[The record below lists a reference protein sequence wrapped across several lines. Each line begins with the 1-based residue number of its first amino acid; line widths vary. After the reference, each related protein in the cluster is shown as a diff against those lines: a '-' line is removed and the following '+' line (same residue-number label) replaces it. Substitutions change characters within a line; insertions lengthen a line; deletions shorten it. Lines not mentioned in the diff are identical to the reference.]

1 MYHGA
6 TFLDM
11 RTDGGMKTF
20 ENWHLVPK
28 KRLYIDPPEVKM
40 NMIDIPG
47 GDGYLDATEAPDG
60 RVHYGMRTASWEF
73 HVQRE
78 YRSFYHYLFSSIMN
92 YCHGQNMRII
102 LDDDPQYFYIGRIS
116 VNQFLSEEIDA
127 TIVLDVTAQPYKY
140 EIALSTE
147 EWLWDPFNFETDY
160 VRGYGGLTV
169 DGERTLEIPGSKK
182 PIAATFTVT
191 LEDPEK
197 PITLIYRGAAYRL
210 DQGTYKMTNVVIFY
224 GINTLVFQ
232 GHGTVSVEFR
242 GASL

>member
-1 MYHGA
+1 
-6 TFLDM
+6 
-11 RTDGGMKTF
+11 
-20 ENWHLVPK
+20 
-28 KRLYIDPPEVKM
+28 
-40 NMIDIPG
+40 
-47 GDGYLDATEAPDG
+47 
-60 RVHYGMRTASWEF
+60 
-73 HVQRE
+73 
-78 YRSFYHYLFSSIMN
+78 MN

>member
-11 RTDGGMKTF
+11 KTDGGKKTF
-20 ENWHLVPK
+20 EDFHLVPK
-28 KRLYIDPPEVKM
+28 KRLYIDPPEPKY

-60 RVHYGMRTASWEF
+60 RVHYGTRAATWEF
-73 HVQRE
+73 HVE
-78 YRSFYHYLFSSIMN
+78 RSRRAFYHNAYSEIMN
-92 YCHGQNMRII
+92 YLHGQNMRII
-102 LDDDPQYFYIGRIS
+102 LDDDPHYFYIGRVS

-140 EIALSTE
+140 EIDLSTE
-147 EWLWDPFNFETDY
+147 EWLWDPFCFETDY
-160 VRGYGGLTV
+160 VRGYGDLV
-169 DGERTLEIPGSKK
+169 IDGERTLEIAGSKK
-182 PIAATFTVT
+182 PMAATFTVE
-191 LEDPEK
+191 LDGDD
-197 PITLIYRGAAYRL
+197 PITLLFKGESYELEA
-210 DQGTYKMTNVVIFY
+210 GTYKMTEVVITY
-224 GINTLVFQ
+224 GTNTFTFQ